1 MTEKGNGI
9 FAKKYRANMGDAT
22 SIYSKPSISY
32 SQVDHYRS
40 MDRTDNNPVL
50 TGNSMPGVI
59 FLFPY

>member
-1 MTEKGNGI
+1 
-9 FAKKYRANMGDAT
+9 MGDAT

-50 TGNSMPGVI
+50 TGNSMPGVS
-59 FLFPY
+59 FLLFYLYRLAYGEIQRDTLM